1 MYVRCVEHT
10 AAVFLLKDRVFEL
23 GENGASKAAKTINT
37 KRAGE
42 AILDSGSLNG
52 LKELASLLPEDSK
65 AFELAQRVDEASG
78 AYRIG
83 ELYAAVCEELGVKK
97 AAQTLPVETTVD
109 PDIEREQMLDE
120 MTREVIR
127 DLETRRSIEKA
138 PPHQRKVLEN
148 IIAELD
154 KLRPKYQHVSPF
166 LDTTA
171 PDARS
176 QPATV
181 RAPVVSA
188 PSSVSAKAAGV
199 DGVSA
204 TTPSAAK
211 TETAADDSGG
221 IRPTDAD
228 SLPSSSPSRNVDKAV
243 LPQYNEVDTAV
254 AGKIDALDNVAI
266 DNATQNYIQKAV
278 REKRIAQLRRNSV
291 QGRAFEIKKFMEL
304 CSIADECVE
313 QITILTARGTR
324 IRVDAMAIDRQT
336 DQIIIQEYKS
346 SKTAPLTKNQEK
358 GFAEL
363 YEYGGVI
370 VGKGKPDFFKGGRI
384 IPAKTKV
391 DIIRPE

>member
-204 TTPSAAK
+204 GAVVDDGLVDSK
-211 TETAADDSGG
+211 KVQRVDGEIETEYTE
-221 IRPTDAD
+221 REN
-228 SLPSSSPSRNVDKAV
+228 PSRSV
-243 LPQYNEVDTAV
+243 LQSMPDIHFPQDVLLTNPSTEEEWSGFPVQRHHF
-254 AGKIDALDNVAI
+254 
-266 DNATQNYIQKAV
+266 ATNKNKKYTPM
-278 REKRIAQLRRNSV
+278 
-291 QGRAFEIKKFMEL
+291 FE
-304 CSIADECVE
+304 
-313 QITILTARGTR
+313 
-324 IRVDAMAIDRQT
+324 
-336 DQIIIQEYKS
+336 
-346 SKTAPLTKNQEK
+346 
-358 GFAEL
+358 
-363 YEYGGVI
+363 
-370 VGKGKPDFFKGGRI
+370 RI
-384 IPAKTKV
+384 ISKYGLKLDGEWNTELMPHIGRHPNKYHKWIFEQLLLADRLANGDREILLAEFEKTKKRV
-391 DIIRPE
+391 RDNPLLLRKKGWS